1 MDAAELLAAARPSRT
16 LHPHQT
22 AALDGLAANLRDGAR
37 RAWVVLPPGAGKT
50 LVGIEAARRLGRPVV
65 AFGPNTAIQGQWL
78 AEWNLLGPTPPP
90 SSTERDL
97 DAVFTALTYQALA
110 TFDPDAEVD
119 PDGGQ
124 RQSHIRRLRTQ
135 GRELVAALAARPV
148 TLILDEC
155 HHLLDVWGELL
166 AEVLD
171 ELPDAT
177 VIGLTAT
184 PPAALT
190 PTEASLVDKLFGEV
204 VLGPSIPA
212 VVREGRL
219 APYAELAWFTTPTD
233 REQAWLSSQGERF
246 DELTA
251 DLVDP
256 GFASVGF
263 LPWLDSYVVRRS
275 HHAADGAAVPW
286 HRFAREKP
294 EIADAGLRFHHAG
307 LLALPEGARLHETH
321 RRDPDA
327 DDWMRL
333 LHPYVHHFLR
343 RSEDLRDR
351 HAHEAIRAALPGLGY
366 QLTAQGIRG
375 GRSPVDRVIARSAA
389 KMGAVGDILSAEHA
403 VLGEDLRAVVVCD
416 HEQARAT
423 LPSRLVGVLDE
434 DAGSARLA
442 LRGMAGKPWARP
454 MLVTGKTVAASPEV
468 ARDFA
473 AFAARA
479 DPGLRLDPIGDG
491 GAGTVVITGSWSS
504 RRWMP
509 LVTRFFEEG
518 GARVLIGTRA
528 MLGEGWDAQGVNTL
542 VDLTEATTGT
552 AVVQLRGRALRL
564 DPRRPDKVAHTWSVV
579 CVADGHPKGAADYE
593 RFVRKHDG
601 YFGVT
606 ENGDVMSGVSHVD
619 ARLSPYSPPD
629 TEDFDDLNAATA
641 ARAADRDRTRAL
653 WRIGEPFADRVAHAV
668 RVVGRGRPIT
678 RPAGPPRFVGAL
690 QGASARAKSRGIL
703 APALVLVTAVLLAVG
718 LAAFAVWP
726 ALAAVL
732 AVGADLGRARRQGR
746 AVHDAAIAGG
756 DIGAMAY
763 ATADA
768 LHKAKLI
775 KRGADAVDLAPDEG
789 GAWRAVM
796 RDVSTEDSALF
807 ATSLDEVL
815 SPMTDPRY
823 VIARYVVDD
832 PGPGLFA
839 QLRRGWP
846 RPATWL
852 PEYPAVHHA
861 VPTALADHRR
871 RADHFARAWST
882 WVAEAPAIYTRSPEG
897 ALLLAARRGASPLD
911 VTTALRLSWG

>member
-1 MDAAELLAAARPSRT
+1 MDSAEILAAVAPSRT

-22 AALDGLAANLRDGAR
+22 AALDGLAANLAGGAR

-78 AEWNLLGPTPPP
+78 AEWNRLGPVPPT
-90 SSTERDL
+90 SSDGRDL
-97 DAVFTALTYQALA
+97 RSVFTALTYQALA

-124 RQSHIRRLRTQ
+124 RLSHIRRLRPQ
-135 GRELVAALAARPV
+135 GRELITALAARPV

-184 PPAALT
+184 PPTALT
-190 PTEASLVDKLFGEV
+190 PAEATLVGKLFGEV

-233 REQAWLSSQGERF
+233 REQTWLSAQGERF
-246 DELTA
+246 GELTG

-256 GFASVGF
+256 AFASIGF

-275 HHAADGAAVPW
+275 HHAGEGAVVPW
-286 HRFAREKP
+286 HRFARERP
-294 EIADAGLRFHHAG
+294 EIADAALRFHHAG

-321 RRDPDA
+321 RREPDA

-333 LHPYVHHFLR
+333 LHPYTHHFLR
-343 RSEDLRDR
+343 HSEDLRDE
-351 HAHEAIRAALPGLGY
+351 HAHEAIRRALPGLGY

-389 KMGAVGDILSAEHA
+389 KMGAVADILAAEHA
-403 VLGEDLRAVVVCD
+403 VLGEGLRAVVVCD

-442 LRGMAGKPWARP
+442 LRGVADAGWARP
-454 MLVTGKTVAASPEV
+454 MLVTGRTVAAPPGV

-473 AFAARA
+473 AFAARV
-479 DPGLRLDPIGDG
+479 DPRLRLDPIGDED
-491 GAGTVVITGSWSS
+491 VVTITGSWSS

-518 GARVLIGTRA
+518 GARVLVGTRA
-528 MLGEGWDAQGVNTL
+528 MLGEGWDARGVNTL

-564 DPRRPDKVAHTWSVV
+564 DPERPGKVAHTWSVV

-593 RFVRKHDG
+593 RFVRKHAG

-619 ARLSPYSPPD
+619 ARLSPYAPPR
-629 TEDFDDLNAATA
+629 TEDFAELNAVMA
-641 ARAADRDRTRAL
+641 ARAADRDHTRAL
-653 WRIGEPFADRVAHAV
+653 WRVGEPFADRVAHAV
-668 RVVGRGRPIT
+668 RITGRARPLV
-678 RPAGPPRFVGAL
+678 RPAGPPRFVVAH
-690 QGASARAKSRGIL
+690 QGATSRARSRGVLAPIL
-703 APALVLVTAVLLAVG
+703 ALITAILFAAGAIPFAVG
-718 LAAFAVWP
+718 LLFP
-726 ALAAVL
+726 ALLAA
-732 AVGADLGRARRQGR
+732 GADLTRARRHGR
-746 AVHDAAIAGG
+746 AAHEAALASG
-756 DIGAMAY
+756 DVGAMAY
-763 ATADA
+763 ATAEA
-768 LHKAKLI
+768 LHKAGLI
-775 KRGADAVDLAPDEG
+775 RRGAEAVDLAPDEG
-789 GAWRAVM
+789 GAWRAVL
-796 RDVSTEDSALF
+796 REVSTEDSALF
-807 ATSLDEVL
+807 ATALDEVL

-823 VIARYVVDD
+823 IVARYVLDD
-832 PGPGLFA
+832 PGPDLVA

-846 RPATWL
+846 RPRRWL
-852 PEYPAVHHA
+852 PELPAVHHA
-861 VPTALADHRR
+861 VPAALADHRR
-871 RADHFARAWST
+871 RADLFAAAWSR
-882 WVAEAPAIYTRSPEG
+882 WVAESPAIYTRSPEG